1 MGHVAE
7 ENGHVWVMAE
17 VAFSG
22 NCGEMWTGRV
32 WRIGGRCVF
41 LCGRMSDDN
50 WLTAGAGRKGGE

>member
-22 NCGEMWTGRV
+22 NCGEMWTGEGLANWGKMCIFV
-32 WRIGGRCVF
+32 WKNV
-41 LCGRMSDDN
+41 
-50 WLTAGAGRKGGE
+50 